1 MRARR
6 GAVVLVAALALVTA
20 SCNDQHDGGAPRA
33 QTRRITV
40 DETANGTTVALH
52 VGDQLTVVLHST
64 YWQINTPDP
73 RAAGLVAAGPQ
84 RTRPAQCGHIPGTG
98 CGTAT
103 RGFRAD
109 RRGVAT
115 LSAHRDSCGEALRC
129 TGTQGDW
136 KITVS
141 ITGS

>member
-6 GAVVLVAALALVTA
+6 GAVVLVAALALVAA
-20 SCNDQHDGGAPRA
+20 SCNDQRDGASPRA
-33 QTRRITV
+33 HTRRITV

-64 YWQINTPDP
+64 YWQINAPGT
-73 RAAGLVAAGPQ
+73 RAARLVTAGPQ
-84 RTRPAQCGHIPGTG
+84 RTQPAQCGHIPGSG

-103 RGFRAD
+103 RRFRAE

-136 KITVS
+136 KITAA